1 MRIFKHKYFLKWANL
16 EGLADEVLKKAID
29 EMESG
34 LYEANLGGG
43 LYKKRVMGKGQGKR
57 GAYRTLIAFKKE
69 DRAFFVYGF
78 AKNERDNVSEK
89 ELVVYKKLAKYY
101 LGLSDNDFKKLTQN
115 GDLVEILK

>member
-1 MRIFKHKYFLKWANL
+1 VRIFKHKYFLKWAHL
-16 EGLADEVLKKAID
+16 EGLEDEVLRKAVD

-43 LYKKRVMGKGQGKR
+43 LYKKRVMRKGQGKR

-78 AKNERDNVSEK
+78 GKNERDNVGEK
-89 ELVVYKKLAKYY
+89 ELIVYKQLAKYY
-101 LGLSDNDFKKLTQN
+101 LNLSDNDFKKLTKN
-115 GDLVEILK
+115 GDLVEVLK